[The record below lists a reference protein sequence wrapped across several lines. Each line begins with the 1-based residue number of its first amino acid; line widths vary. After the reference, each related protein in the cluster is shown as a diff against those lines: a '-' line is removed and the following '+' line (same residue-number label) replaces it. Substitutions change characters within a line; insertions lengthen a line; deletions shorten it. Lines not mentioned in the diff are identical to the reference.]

1 MATAMAS
8 VLGGTA
14 CTVHATER
22 VAAAGATTTT
32 AGWRASLFVT
42 RPQAKDEPAVLRGSS
57 TVGARFSRPIA
68 RNTRLS
74 VDVFNVFDS
83 PAPTVDPVALTR
95 AGARASIAENYLF
108 HPGEQR
114 GVRVGISIRF

>member
-1 MATAMAS
+1 MATAMAW

-14 CTVHATER
+14 CTAHGTER

-32 AGWRASLFVT
+32 GGWRASLFVT
-42 RPQAKDEPAVLRGSS
+42 RPQLKEEPALLRGSS
-57 TVGARFSRPIA
+57 TVGARFSRSIA

-83 PAPTVDPVALTR
+83 PATAVDPLALTR
-95 AGARASIAENYLF
+95 GGARASIAESYLF
-108 HPGEQR
+108 HPGEGR
-114 GVRVGISIRF
+114 GVRVGISVRF

>member
-1 MATAMAS
+1 MATAMAW

-32 AGWRASLFVT
+32 GGWRASLYVT
-42 RPQAKDEPAVLRGSS
+42 RPQAKEEPALLRGSS
-57 TVGARFSRPIA
+57 TVGARFSRSIA

-83 PAPTVDPVALTR
+83 PAAALDPLALTR
-95 AGARASIAENYLF
+95 AGARTSIAENYLF
-108 HPGEQR
+108 HPGEPR